1 MNHPI
6 HTIGQKIRM
15 FRKEKGF
22 TLEVLADKTGLS
34 KGLLSQVERGI
45 SQPSLDSLWKITR
58 ALEASFAQFFE
69 ELDQKRVYHIYK
81 EKRREMLFPESTGS
95 YSLLSKGGNAKLG
108 LIEVRLQPGD
118 VARDRFVQ
126 QEGEECLVVT
136 KGTVEVKAGEDTF
149 YLKTGDSLH
158 IDSIQQRVISNQGNE
173 EAIILWAVTPPQL

>member
-1 MNHPI
+1 
-6 HTIGQKIRM
+6 
-15 FRKEKGF
+15 
-22 TLEVLADKTGLS
+22 
-34 KGLLSQVERGI
+34 
-45 SQPSLDSLWKITR
+45 
-58 ALEASFAQFFE
+58 
-69 ELDQKRVYHIYK
+69 
-81 EKRREMLFPESTGS
+81 
-95 YSLLSKGGNAKLG
+95 LLSKGGNAKLG